1 MAFLT
6 REQNSVFLGVGIL
19 KETLYILIDFNEFIR
34 FFRKFTTYFLG
45 VNEQVLE
52 VTPILLNF
60 TEVRDNIVH

>member
-19 KETLYILIDFNEFIR
+19 KETLYILIDFNKFIR

>member
-34 FFRKFTTYFLG
+34 FFRKFTTHFLG

-60 TEVRDNIVH
+60 TEV